1 MNKIVISGYYGFA
14 NAGDEAMLTSI
25 VRALRGVQPEIDLTV
40 ISGNPAETAAR
51 HQVKSIYRFNF
62 LKIYNSIKK
71 SDMLL
76 SGGGS
81 LLQDVTSLRSLF
93 YYLFIISMGKIAGK
107 KVMLYS
113 HGIGPIRNA
122 LARRLTRIVCGKAD
136 LITVR
141 DSDSKDELL
150 KMGFSGKNIIVTA
163 DSVLALPVADK
174 EKGRKILKEAG
185 VDMSKPVLGISVRPW
200 ANDINCFKVIAAALK
215 QFKEKHEAQIV
226 LLPLQYP
233 SDLKSCSAL
242 AGLLKP
248 ERDIFFLDKPF
259 NTEEFLSLIGS
270 FKLLLGMRLHAL
282 VFAAVMKVPLLAIS
296 YDPKVDAFVNT
307 AGGVLA
313 GSVGD
318 IDSSRLL
325 NVLEA
330 AWCSQPVVQNERM
343 EQLRHKAQINL
354 DEAFALLR
362 GEI

>member
-25 VRALRGVQPEIDLTV
+25 VRALRGVQPDIDLTV
-40 ISGNPAETAAR
+40 ISGNPAETAAK
-51 HQVKSIYRFNF
+51 HKVKSIYRFNF
-62 LKIYNSIKK
+62 CEIYNAVKNA
-71 SDMLL
+71 DMLL

-93 YYLFIISMGKIAGK
+93 YYLVIISMGKMAGK
-107 KVMLYS
+107 KVLLYS

-122 LARRLTRIVCGKAD
+122 LARRLTKFVCGKAD

-141 DSDSKDELL
+141 DADSEAELL
-150 KMGFSGKNIIVTA
+150 KMGFDGSNIMVTA

-174 EKGRKILKEAG
+174 AIGQN
-185 VDMSKPVLGISVRPW
+185 KPVLGISVRPW
-200 ANDINCFKVIAAALK
+200 ADDINCFKVIAAALK
-215 QFKEKHEAQIV
+215 QFKQQHDAQIV

-233 SDLKSCSAL
+233 ADLKSCAAL
-242 AGLLKP
+242 ADFLKM
-248 ERDIFFLDKPF
+248 ESGIFFLDKPF
-259 NTEEFLSLIGS
+259 TTEEFLSLIGN

-313 GSVGD
+313 GSVED
-318 IDSSRLL
+318 ISASRLFG
-325 NVLEA
+325 VLEA
-330 AWCSQPVVQNERM
+330 AWDKPPLVQNEKM
-343 EQLRHKAQINL
+343 EQLRRKARLNL
-354 DEAFALLR
+354 EETFALLR
-362 GEI
+362 SAK